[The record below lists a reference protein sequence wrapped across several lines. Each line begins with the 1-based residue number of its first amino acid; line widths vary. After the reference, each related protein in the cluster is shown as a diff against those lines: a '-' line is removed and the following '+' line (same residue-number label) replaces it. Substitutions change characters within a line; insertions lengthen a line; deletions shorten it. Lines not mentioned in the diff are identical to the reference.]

1 MTTDELKQR
10 TKAYGLRILK
20 VVESLTRT
28 FIAQRLG
35 DQLLR
40 AGTAVGA
47 NYRAAARAKSRAD
60 FISKMGTVEE
70 ECDESLFWMEMLID
84 SGMLP
89 ARRLQPLLAEG
100 NEILAI
106 TVASIRTARTGRN
119 ARRPLSVPN
128 SVNSQPPAPSS
139 GPRSTPNARS

>member
-10 TKAYGLRILK
+10 TKAYGLRIIKL
-20 VVESLTRT
+20 VESLPRT
-28 FIAQRLG
+28 FVAQRLG

-40 AGTAVGA
+40 AGTAVAA

-70 ECDESLFWMEMLID
+70 ECDESLFWMEILVD
-84 SGMLP
+84 SGIVP
-89 ARRLQPLLAEG
+89 ARLLHALMAEG

-106 TVASIRTARTGRN
+106 TVASIHTARTGRKT
-119 ARRPLSVPN
+119 RQRPPSNNPAN
-128 SVNSQPPAPSS
+128 NQTIPTTPPP
-139 GPRSTPNARS
+139 PPPPNAHP